1 MNLSVYF
8 VTPDGADDEL
18 ILQAIRGGVS
28 MIQLRDKSVSDA
40 EMIAQVH
47 RLLPAMQK
55 AGVPLVINDRIDVA
69 LATGAQGVHIGQSD
83 GDVAQIRKTIGPDL
97 LLGLSIET
105 AIQLAQM
112 PAKDVDYIG
121 AGPVRQTASKPDH
134 AAPIGFEGLATIV
147 RKSPL
152 PTVAIG
158 GLTGADIPLLKEVG
172 CVGLAVV
179 SAISGAPDPS
189 AAARDLRQKWGAA

>member
-28 MIQLRDKSVSDA
+28 MIQLRDKSVGDA
-40 EMIAQVH
+40 EMNAQVR

-83 GDVAQIRKTIGPDL
+83 GDVAQIRKAIGPDL

-112 PAKDVDYIG
+112 PTKGVDYIG
-121 AGPVRQTASKPDH
+121 VGPVRQTPSKQDH
-134 AAPIGFEGLATIV
+134 ATPIGFEGLAAVV
-147 RKSPL
+147 RKSSL

-158 GLTGADIPLLKEVG
+158 GLSGADIPLLKEVG
-172 CVGLAVV
+172 CAGLAVV
-179 SAISGAPDPS
+179 SAISAAPDPS
-189 AAARDLRQKWGAA
+189 AAARDLRQKWGST